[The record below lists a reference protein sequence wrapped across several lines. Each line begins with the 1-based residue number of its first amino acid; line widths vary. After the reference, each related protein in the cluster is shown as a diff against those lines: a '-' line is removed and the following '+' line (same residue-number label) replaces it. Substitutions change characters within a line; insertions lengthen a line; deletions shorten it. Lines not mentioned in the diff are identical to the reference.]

1 MSEVRTPS
9 PPSHILIVE
18 DEPLLLDSLALA
30 LGRGGNLRVSRALSG
45 EEALACVQ
53 REPPDLLVTDI
64 KMPGMGGLG
73 LLEAV
78 RQRFPKIPVVVMSAY
93 GTDSRKQ
100 ALRKGAAAFLEKPF
114 RVPEL
119 RGLLQS
125 LLIKRGSILPAA
137 GDASFEGR
145 LESLGIQDVIQ
156 VTCLTRSHAK
166 IEVQAEGERGW
177 IWITERNAVHAVW
190 LGFEGIDAVRGMLG
204 LNRGRFRV
212 LDAAPPDRQT
222 IHLPW
227 TELLMECVRLQDEGA
242 PLSCVTSRSA
252 GASVVPTA
260 ASISPSIPS
269 LPSEAPASAPLLDF
283 PEDPGEEVEASGGGS
298 APPASPSAAGVRRVE
313 RGDAREWLGQVSH
326 AAGRFLGK
334 SVIANYWRDAQPQGL
349 SRFRVQRGGEFE
361 IDEAREE
368 LSGGELLELQVW
380 VDKFLQ
386 RGERIVIDLR
396 AEVCRSLQEDAR
408 ALLGLEDAVG
418 KERESA

>member
-1 MSEVRTPS
+1 MAEARTAPS
-9 PPSHILIVE
+9 PPHILVVE
-18 DEPLLLDSLALA
+18 DEPLLLDSLVLA
-30 LGRGGNLRVSRALSG
+30 LGRGGSLRVSRARSG

-53 REPPDLLVTDI
+53 QELPDLLVTDV

-78 RQRFPKIPVVVMSAY
+78 RQRYPRIPVVVMSAY

-114 RVPEL
+114 QVPEL

-125 LLIKRGSILPAA
+125 LLLKRGSILPTA

-177 IWITERNAVHAVW
+177 IWITERNAVHAAW

-212 LDAAPPDRQT
+212 LDAVPPERQT
-222 IHLPW
+222 IFLPW

-252 GASVVPTA
+252 GSPPAPVASVSSP
-260 ASISPSIPS
+260 ISPARSSSPS
-269 LPSEAPASAPLLDF
+269 PAPLLEF
-283 PEDPGEEVEASGGGS
+283 PEEPGEDAAAVGGGS
-298 APPASPSAAGVRRVE
+298 APPPASPSAAGVRRVE
-313 RGDAREWLGQVSH
+313 RRDAREWLGQVSR
-326 AAGRFLGK
+326 AAGCFLGK

-361 IDEAREE
+361 VDEEREE
-368 LSGGELLELQVW
+368 LSGSELLELQVW